1 MLQTAASRDPMHK
14 EEAEP
19 MAETSGQQAPQVPSE
34 IAGMS
39 FEEAL
44 EELRLIVGRLES
56 GEGQL
61 DQAIDAYERGAQLK
75 AHCEAKL
82 REAQAKIEKIA
93 LGPDGTARSEPFEG
107 S

>member
-1 MLQTAASRDPMHK
+1 MV
-14 EEAEP
+14 EVAE
-19 MAETSGQQAPQVPSE
+19 QQAPQVPSD
-34 IAGMS
+34 IVQMS

-44 EELRLIVGRLES
+44 EELRQIVGRLES
-56 GEGQL
+56 GDGQL
-61 DQAIDAYERGAQLK
+61 DQAIDAYERGAHLK

-93 LGPDGTARSEPFEG
+93 LGPDGVPRASHFEE

>member
-1 MLQTAASRDPMHK
+1 
-14 EEAEP
+14 
-19 MAETSGQQAPQVPSE
+19 MAETAGQQAPQVPSE
-34 IAGMS
+34 IAQMS

-44 EELRLIVGRLES
+44 EELRQIVGRLES

-61 DQAIDAYERGAQLK
+61 DQAIDAYERGAHLK

-93 LGPDGTARSEPFEG
+93 LGPDRTVRSEPFEG
-107 S
+107 N